1 MLKRLLTGTLLVLT
15 STLAYAEDVAPS
27 LNTTVVT
34 ATRVEQNS
42 FDVPASIDVTDREV
56 IQDGQGKM
64 NLSETAV
71 RIPGVIVNNRN
82 NAAQDLAIQI
92 RGFGARSSFGV
103 RGVRL
108 YADGIPMTMPDG
120 QGQTGTFNL
129 DTASRI
135 EYLKGPF
142 SAMYGNSSGGVV
154 QIFTEDGP
162 KDPTAK
168 GAFTFGSYNTFRESV
183 TVGGTEGNVNY
194 NLNASTYKTDGYRD
208 YSNLRRDLMHGK
220 IKIDLSDSTKL
231 TVVAT
236 TLNQPD
242 SLDPQGLSADDLKN
256 YGPQA
261 ANSKSLLFKTRVTKR
276 HEQVGATLDH
286 KLSENDR
293 LSFMAYVGHRFNSQ
307 FQSTSIASQ
316 LASGKNPGGVA
327 EYNRD
332 FGGVDL
338 HWSRKGNFFD
348 LPYQFVA
355 GVNYDKMND
364 DRQGYQNFIATGA
377 AATNGDDQVVPVIPV
392 NNTCNVGG
400 IVCGVKGTL
409 KRNEN
414 NIAFNFDQYIQGNV
428 DVTKK
433 WSVSGGV
440 RNSRVN
446 FKNEDHYIVG
456 SNPDDSGSVTFK
468 KTTPMLGT
476 LYKLNDSINLFA
488 NVGKSFETPT
498 FAEMSYKLS
507 GSGLNF
513 DLKPAESDQY
523 ELGIKAALTPSTLIN
538 ASIYKINTRNEI
550 SLLQQASGRSV
561 YQNVPTSERKGF
573 EVALDSRI
581 TNNVRGYV
589 AYSYIDAKFTSSFN
603 ACRSFALTG
612 GTTCL
617 ASTGIASPLNLTGN
631 LETIASG
638 AEIPGTYKNTL
649 YGELAYKYDP
659 LGFSGA
665 VEGKAFSKTNVAF
678 NETYGKASGYAVA
691 AIRGGFTQKVSNW
704 NINEFLRVDNIFDK
718 NYIGSV
724 RIADLNGSYYEPA
737 TGRNWLM
744 GINASYA
751 FK

>member
-1 MLKRLLTGTLLVLT
+1 MHKHFLTGALLVLT

-154 QIFTEDGP
+154 QIFTKDGP
-162 KDPTAK
+162 KDPTAE

-220 IKIDLSDSTKL
+220 VKIDLSDSTKL

-242 SLDPQGLSADDLKN
+242 SLDPQGLSASDLATL
-256 YGPQA
+256 GPKA
-261 ANSKSLLFKTRVTKR
+261 ANPKSLEFKTRVTKR
-276 HEQVGATLDH
+276 HEQVGATLEH
-286 KLSENDR
+286 KLSENDH

-307 FQSTSIASQ
+307 FQSTSVSSQRIALYPTS
-316 LASGKNPGGVA
+316 PGGVA

-332 FGGVDL
+332 FGGTDL
-338 HWSRKGNFFD
+338 HWSHKGSVID
-348 LPYQFVA
+348 LPYQFTA
-355 GVNYDKMND
+355 GLNYDKMND
-364 DRQGYQNFIATGA
+364 DRQGYENFITSVSLNSSSTCAT
-377 AATNGDDQVVPVIPV
+377 T
-392 NNTCNVGG
+392 G
-400 IVCGVKGTL
+400 IICGVKGNL
-409 KRNEN
+409 RRNEN
-414 NIAFNFDQYIQGNV
+414 NIAFNFDQYLQGNI
-428 DVTKK
+428 DLTKK
-433 WSVSGGV
+433 WSVSVGV

-456 SNPDDSGSVTFK
+456 SNPDDSGSARFK
-468 KTTPMLGT
+468 KTTPMLGM
-476 LYKLNDSINLFA
+476 LYKLNDSVNIFA

-498 FAEMSYKLS
+498 FAEMSYKAD
-507 GSGLNF
+507 GTSGLNF

-523 ELGIKAALTPSTLIN
+523 ELGVKAALTPSTLIN

-550 SLLQQASGRSV
+550 SLAQQSSGRSA
-561 YQNVPTSERKGF
+561 YQNIPTSERKGF
-573 EVALDSRI
+573 ELALDSKI
-581 TNNVRGYV
+581 TNDIRGYV
-589 AYSYIDAKFTSSFN
+589 AYSYIDAKFTSSFDT
-603 ACRSFALTG
+603 CKPFAVFPGKTKLQTKCVPSEDEG
-612 GTTCL
+612 EFNSGT
-617 ASTGIASPLNLTGN
+617 
-631 LETIASG
+631 ETIASG

-665 VEGKAFSKTNVAF
+665 IEGKAFSKTNVAF
-678 NETYGKASGYAVA
+678 NETYGKAPGYAVA
-691 AIRGGFTQKVSNW
+691 AIKGGFTQNVSNW
-704 NINEFLRVDNIFDK
+704 RVNEFLRVDNIFDK

-724 RIADLNGSYYEPA
+724 RIADLNGNYYEPA
-737 TGRNWLM
+737 AGRNWLM

>member
-1 MLKRLLTGTLLVLT
+1 
-15 STLAYAEDVAPS
+15 VAPS

-154 QIFTEDGP
+154 QIFTKDGP
-162 KDPTAK
+162 KDPTAE

-242 SLDPQGLSADDLKN
+242 SLDPQGLSASDLATL
-256 YGPQA
+256 GPKA
-261 ANSKSLLFKTRVTKR
+261 ANPKSLEFKTRVTKR
-276 HEQVGATLDH
+276 HEQVGATLEH
-286 KLSENDR
+286 KLSENDH

-307 FQSTSIASQ
+307 FQSTSVFSQ
-316 LASGKNPGGVA
+316 KIGSFPTSPGGVA

-332 FGGVDL
+332 FGGTDI
-338 HWSRKGNFFD
+338 HWTHKGSLVD

-355 GVNYDKMND
+355 GVNYDRMND
-364 DRQGYQNFIATGA
+364 DRQGYENFVRSSGSSNSCSNISVT
-377 AATNGDDQVVPVIPV
+377 
-392 NNTCNVGG
+392 
-400 IVCGVKGTL
+400 CGVKGAL
-409 KRNEN
+409 RRNEN
-414 NIAFNFDQYIQGNV
+414 NIAFNFDQYMQGNI
-428 DVTKK
+428 DLTKK

-446 FKNEDHYIVG
+446 FKNEDHYIAAD
-456 SNPDDSGSVTFK
+456 NPDDSGSVTFK

-538 ASIYKINTRNEI
+538 ASIYKINTKNEI
-550 SLLQQASGRSV
+550 SLAQQSSGRSV
-561 YQNVPTSERKGF
+561 YQNIPTSERKGF
-573 EVALDSRI
+573 EVALDSKI
-581 TNNVRGYV
+581 TNDVRGYV

-612 GTTCL
+612 GTTCV
-617 ASTGIASPLNLTGN
+617 ASTPSNI
-631 LETIASG
+631 EKIASG

-665 VEGKAFSKTNVAF
+665 VEGRAFSKTNVAF

-691 AIRGGFTQKVSNW
+691 AVRGGFTQKVSNW

-737 TGRNWLM
+737 AGRNWLM

>member
-1 MLKRLLTGTLLVLT
+1 MHKRFLTGTLLVLI

-71 RIPGVIVNNRN
+71 RIPGVVVNNRN

-208 YSNLRRDLMHGK
+208 YSNLRRDLVHGK
-220 IKIDLSDSTKL
+220 IKIDLSDSTRL

-242 SLDPQGLSADDLKN
+242 SLDPQGLSASDLATL
-256 YGPQA
+256 GPKA
-261 ANSKSLLFKTRVTKR
+261 ANPKSLEFKTRVTKR
-276 HEQVGATLDH
+276 HEQVGATLEH

-307 FQSTSIASQ
+307 FQSTSIAAQTISTGFTF
-316 LASGKNPGGVA
+316 SPGGVA

-338 HWSRKGNFFD
+338 HWSHKGSFID
-348 LPYQFVA
+348 LPYQFTA
-355 GVNYDKMND
+355 GLNYDKMND
-364 DRQGYQNFIATGA
+364 DRQGYENFVRSSGSTSCS
-377 AATNGDDQVVPVIPV
+377 NV
-392 NNTCNVGG
+392 NVT
-400 IVCGVKGTL
+400 CGVKGAL
-409 KRNEN
+409 RRNEN
-414 NIAFNFDQYIQGNV
+414 NIAFNFDQYLQGNV

-446 FKNEDHYIVG
+446 FKNEDHYITG
-456 SNPDDSGSVTFK
+456 LATNPDDSGSVTFK

-523 ELGIKAALTPSTLIN
+523 ELGIKAALTPSTLMN
-538 ASIYKINTRNEI
+538 VSIFKINTRNEI
-550 SLLQQASGRSV
+550 SLAQQSSGRSV
-561 YQNVPTSERKGF
+561 YQNIPTSERKGF
-573 EVALDSRI
+573 EVALDSKI
-581 TNNVRGYV
+581 TNDIRGYM
-589 AYSYIDAKFTSSFN
+589 AYSYIDAKFTSDFN
-603 ACRSFALTG
+603 ACKPFAVYPP
-612 GTTCL
+612 GT
-617 ASTGIASPLNLTGN
+617 SPQTRCVPGADVTQYNSGD
-631 LETIASG
+631 EKIFSG
-638 AEIPGTYKNTL
+638 AEIPGTYKNTF

-659 LGFSGA
+659 FGFSGA
-665 VEGKAFSKTNVAF
+665 IEGKAFSKTNVAF
-678 NETYGKASGYAVA
+678 NETYGKAPGYAVA
-691 AIRGGFTQKVSNW
+691 AIRGGFTQNVSNW
-704 NINEFLRVDNIFDK
+704 RVNEFLRVDNIFDK

-737 TGRNWLM
+737 AGRNWLM